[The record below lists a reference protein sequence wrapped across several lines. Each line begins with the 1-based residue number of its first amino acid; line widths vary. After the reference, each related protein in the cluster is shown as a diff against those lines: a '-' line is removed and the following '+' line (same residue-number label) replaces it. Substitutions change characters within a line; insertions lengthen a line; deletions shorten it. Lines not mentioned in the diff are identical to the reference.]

1 MKQSNRVI
9 FLAWLLVLF
18 SCHLL
23 LAGNAFQY
31 HLYKNS
37 GVYKTIHGKS
47 GDRGDK
53 TDQTETYSAEAD
65 KGDETY
71 SDNRQQ
77 MEAEQTDSSY
87 SSDSDIGSQETMNS
101 GNSWNGQ

>member
-9 FLAWLLVLF
+9 CLAWLLVLF
-18 SCHLL
+18 SCNVL

-47 GDRGDK
+47 GDSGDK
-53 TDQTETYSAEAD
+53 TDQTETDSAETD
-65 KGDETY
+65 KDEETY
-71 SDNRQQ
+71 SDNPPQ

-87 SSDSDIGSQETMNS
+87 SSDSDIGPQETMNS

>member
-1 MKQSNRVI
+1 MKQSNRII
-9 FLAWLLVLF
+9 FLSWLLVLF
-18 SCHLL
+18 NCNVLL
-23 LAGNAFQY
+23 VGNAFQY

-37 GVYKTIHGKS
+37 EVYKTIHGDS
-47 GDRGDK
+47 GDK
-53 TDQTETYSAEAD
+53 TDQTETYSAEPD

-87 SSDSDIGSQETMNS
+87 SSDSDIGSQETTSS
-101 GNSWNGQ
+101 GNS

>member
-1 MKQSNRVI
+1 MKQLYRVI

-18 SCHLL
+18 SCNFL

-37 GVYKTIHGKS
+37 GVYKTIHGDS
-47 GDRGDK
+47 GDK
-53 TDQTETYSAEAD
+53 TDQTETYSSEVD
-65 KGDETY
+65 KDEETY

-87 SSDSDIGSQETMNS
+87 SSDSETEPQETMDS
-101 GNSWNGQ
+101 RNSWKSQ

>member
-1 MKQSNRVI
+1 MQIS
-9 FLAWLLVLF
+9 
-18 SCHLL
+18 

-37 GVYKTIHGKS
+37 EVYKTIHGDS
-47 GDRGDK
+47 GNK
-53 TDQTETYSAEAD
+53 TDQTETHSAEAD
-65 KGDETY
+65 KDEETY
-71 SDNRQQ
+71 SDNPQQ

>member
-1 MKQSNRVI
+1 MKRSYRVI
-9 FLAWLLVLF
+9 FLAWFFILYSCNVQLV
-18 SCHLL
+18 
-23 LAGNAFQY
+23 GNAFQY

-37 GVYKTIHGKS
+37 EVYKMIHGDS
-47 GDRGDK
+47 GDK

-65 KGDETY
+65 KGDEETY

-87 SSDSDIGSQETMNS
+87 SSDYDTEPQETMNS
-101 GNSWNGQ
+101 WKSHGN

>member
-18 SCHLL
+18 SCNVL

-37 GVYKTIHGKS
+37 GVYKTIHGES

-53 TDQTETYSAEAD
+53 TDQTKTYSAEPD

-71 SDNRQQ
+71 SDNPQH
-77 MEAEQTDSSY
+77 MESEQTDSSY
-87 SSDSDIGSQETMNS
+87 SSDSDTDPQETTSFGNS
-101 GNSWNGQ
+101 GKSW

>member
-1 MKQSNRVI
+1 SYEVI

-18 SCHLL
+18 SCNLL

-37 GVYKTIHGKS
+37 EVYKTIHGDS
-47 GDRGDK
+47 GDK

-65 KGDETY
+65 KGDEETY

-87 SSDSDIGSQETMNS
+87 SSDYGTEPQETMNS
-101 GNSWNGQ
+101 WKSHGN